1 MSTLASLL
9 LGASVTVLTTALLR
23 PKPREPARQL
33 QFVKNKRVPRTLH

>member
-23 PKPREPARQL
+23 PKPREPAPQL
-33 QFVKNKRVPRTLH
+33 QFVEDERVPRTLH